1 MLGRRFAMSA
11 VIVVA
16 GSLITG
22 SLMRGV
28 ADAAPK
34 GDRGKLGLRV
44 ERTGTKTASLLFAVD
59 AGAGT
64 FTPRPGETKVF
75 ELTLTGVAPRTVW
88 FTNRPA
94 RQADSVPT
102 ADALTMIG
110 FGPEDPPPNAV
121 VDVKD
126 ADSANDAIAVKLE
139 DPAYDAVSS
148 TLTLTATA
156 LDKPRGKS
164 RVAGF
169 GPRLDTKIP
178 SSFGEASLFIDDADT
193 PIADDGTPELKEY
206 TVYAAIIMNFGK
218 PASGTLEVYNGTCY
232 KSASTGPFTN
242 VGDGQEHVITM
253 VASEAFPSCS
263 GTLTSTRWVIH
274 VTSPVDQSY
283 RLEWAEDAAAGP
295 YTLRCQDKDYRV
307 DTKPLTCKSKDKIRV
322 VVSP

>member
-1 MLGRRFAMSA
+1 VLGRCFAMSA

-34 GDRGKLGLRV
+34 GDRGKLGVRV

-75 ELTLTGVAPRTVW
+75 ELTLTGIAPRTVW

-110 FGPEDPPPNAV
+110 FGPGDSPPNAV

-139 DPAYDAVSS
+139 DPAYDAVSA

-178 SSFGEASLFIDDADT
+178 SAFGEASLFIDDADT

-206 TVYAAIIMNFGK
+206 TVYAAIIMNFGQ
-218 PASGTLEVYNGTCY
+218 PASGTLEVYQGTCY
-232 KSASTGPFTN
+232 NGTNAGPFTDI
-242 VGDGQEHVITM
+242 GDGKEHVITM
-253 VASEAFPSCS
+253 VASESFPSCF
-263 GTLTSTRWVIH
+263 GTLTNTRWVIH

-283 RLEWAEDAAAGP
+283 RLQWGEDATAGP
-295 YTLRCQDKDYRV
+295 YTLFCQDPDYRV
-307 DTKPLTCKSKDKIRV
+307 STKPLTCTSKDKIRV